1 MWLLKQI
8 LIWLLFISG
17 FVFAEWDGSTK
28 EASVKDVDGVK
39 YYVITS
45 PEELA
50 WFAEKVADGDSSIN
64 ALLEKDIILGSDSL
78 SVSSKNWIPIGSPLP
93 SYKEGGLRSYEGIF
107 DGQGHSV
114 YGLKI
119 NTIFAGFFKVVGV
132 QGVVKNLNLVNVD
145 INVTGYSGC
154 IVGECEKITIGTIA
168 ARNHGVIDNCT
179 TSGKITSRGK
189 VFAENIG
196 GLVGTNFSK
205 GVISNSVNNVNLDM
219 GLEAY
224 IGGIAGY
231 NYGKILNVVNNGFVT
246 NKGEFASTSYVY
258 VGGIS
263 GGVEGLLE
271 GVVNTGNITV
281 DVATDKNTGGMS
293 RISAYVGGVSG
304 FSMGSLKRC
313 GNYGNIQVYV
323 HRVNAS
329 SSSTGVPS
337 AIVGGIVGSSRSS
350 VTDAFNLGNIVS
362 EAEGIRSLAG
372 GIFGLSLADSICI
385 RNVYVS
391 PYSISAENNAATI
404 AANVS
409 SSVFEVKK
417 SYANVET
424 LKDLE
429 YAVIRND
436 SARVSIN
443 VLDLQFAEFSSADF
457 VKILNTFNDS
467 VEDRGVW
474 ELCGTFPGFTG
485 FCEYSK
491 MPTPIDTAKTD
502 TSTTKVRTKVANSV
516 VRNGLQKTVYDA
528 LGHRV
533 KAMNTPG
540 TYFIRKKGVLRT
552 IIVR

>member
-1 MWLLKQI
+1 M
-8 LIWLLFISG
+8 
-17 FVFAEWDGSTK
+17 
-28 EASVKDVDGVK
+28 
-39 YYVITS
+39 
-45 PEELA
+45 
-50 WFAEKVADGDSSIN
+50 
-64 ALLEKDIILGSDSL
+64 
-78 SVSSKNWIPIGSPLP
+78 
-93 SYKEGGLRSYEGIF
+93 RSCPTDRRARANIF
-107 DGQGHSV
+107 G
-114 YGLKI
+114 
-119 NTIFAGFFKVVGV
+119 
-132 QGVVKNLNLVNVD
+132 
-145 INVTGYSGC
+145 
-154 IVGECEKITIGTIA
+154 ITIGTIA

-224 IGGIAGY
+224 IGGITGY
-231 NYGKILNVVNNGFVT
+231 NYGKILNVVNNGSVT

-281 DVATDKNTGGMS
+281 DVATDRDTGGM
-293 RISAYVGGVSG
+293 RHISAYVGGVSG
-304 FSMGSLKRC
+304 FSMGSLKKC
-313 GNYGNIQVYV
+313 GNYGTVQVNV
-323 HRVNAS
+323 HRENAS

-337 AIVGGIVGSSRSS
+337 AIVGGIAGSSRSS
-350 VTDAFNLGNIVS
+350 VTDAFNLGNIIS
-362 EAEGIRSLAG
+362 RAEGKSSFAG
-372 GIFGLSLADSICI
+372 GVFGFSLADSVCI

-391 PYSISAENNAATI
+391 PYSISAEKNVAII
-404 AANVS
+404 AASVT
-409 SSVFEVKK
+409 SSVFEVNE

-436 SARVSIN
+436 SARVLIN

-457 VKILNTFNDS
+457 VKNLNTFNDS

-491 MPTPIDTAKTD
+491 MPTPIDTAKID
-502 TSTTKVRTKVANSV
+502 TSTTIVRSKFAHDM
-516 VRNGLQKTVYDA
+516 VRSGSRQVIYDA
-528 LGHRV
+528 LGHHV
-533 KAMNTPG
+533 KTVKTPG
-540 TYFIRKKGVLRT
+540 TYFIRMNGVSQKVIAR
-552 IIVR
+552 